1 MSGAARL
8 LARVSRVTLAASLV
22 ATLVASLVASRALA
36 AQRTPADKSRVADST
51 VHARR
56 GIIGA
61 LRKAD
66 SARASDRDA
75 SRYDDIFRKYSKR
88 WFGSN
93 FDWRFFKAQGMA
105 ESELN
110 PTARSAVGARG
121 IMQLMPSTFQ
131 AIATKRSEFR
141 SIDDPEWNIAAG
153 IMHDRWLWTVWQ
165 KRVPDEERHRFMFG
179 SYNAGEGPILRACLA
194 ARSARLSEADWRSIE
209 QVAPKIDR
217 WRYRETLGYVRKI
230 DGNYARLR
238 KTR

>member
-1 MSGAARL
+1 LTRRARWKRSVL
-8 LARVSRVTLAASLV
+8 HVTLAVLLGAP
-22 ATLVASLVASRALA
+22 LA
-36 AQRTPADKSRVADST
+36 AQTAPADKSRVADST

-56 GIIGA
+56 GLLGA
-61 LRKAD
+61 LHKAD
-66 SARASDRDA
+66 SARASGRDA

-88 WFGSN
+88 WFGAN

-131 AIATKRSEFR
+131 AIATKRAEFR

-165 KRVPDEERHRFMFG
+165 KRIPDDERHRFMFG

-194 ARSARLSEADWRSIE
+194 ARSARLSDAEWRSIE
-209 QVAPKIDR
+209 QVAPKVDR
-217 WRYRETLGYVRKI
+217 WRYRETLGYVKKI
-230 DGNYARLR
+230 DGNYEKLKRR
-238 KTR
+238 R

>member
-1 MSGAARL
+1 MTRCARWPRSVL
-8 LARVSRVTLAASLV
+8 HVTLA
-22 ATLVASLVASRALA
+22 TLLAAPLA
-36 AQRTPADKSRVADST
+36 AQTAAADKSRVADST

-56 GIIGA
+56 GLLGA
-61 LRKAD
+61 LHKAD
-66 SARASDRDA
+66 SARASSRDA

-88 WFGSN
+88 WFGAN

-131 AIATKRSEFR
+131 AIATKRAEFR

-165 KRVPDEERHRFMFG
+165 KRVPDDERHRFMFG

-194 ARSARLSEADWRSIE
+194 ARSARLSDAEWRSIE
-209 QVAPKIDR
+209 QVAPKVDR
-217 WRYRETLGYVRKI
+217 WRYRETLGYVKRI
-230 DGNYARLR
+230 DGNYEKLR
-238 KTR
+238 RIR